1 MNKNSGSVYGN
12 WVVPATF
19 AVNKLNLVNKNL
31 LSLNLIIK
39 QKGYCE
45 DK

>member
-1 MNKNSGSVYGN
+1 MNQNPGSVYGN

-19 AVNKLNLVNKNL
+19 AVSKLNLVNINL

-45 DK
+45 DE